1 MKLVPIR
8 QRRFDRAA
16 FFADLEV
23 VDRSTGR
30 RLAGRSLDLCRG
42 GMGLFA
48 SGFVAEGAPVQIFLR
63 VDEGGRAVTVRLNA
77 VVVQSRAEEQG
88 AILGVA
94 FDSPLTPA
102 AQPVLCDRLDRQEG

>member
-1 MKLVPIR
+1 MNLVPLK
-8 QRRFDRAA
+8 QQQCDRTS
-16 FFADLEV
+16 FFADLEL

-30 RLAGRSLDLCRG
+30 RLTGRSLDLCRD

-48 SGFVAEGAPVQIFLR
+48 SGFVAAGAHVQIFLR
-63 VDEGGRAVTVRLNA
+63 VEEAGRTATVRLSA
-77 VVVQSRAEEQG
+77 VVVQSRAEEWG

-102 AQPVLCDRLDRQEG
+102 VQPILCERLDRQAT